1 MRLSLLDFE
10 THLNHFCDTLE
21 PSRVKDALTY
31 SLKGQG
37 KRFRPSL
44 MASLCEELNPDFFN
58 VALALEMIHTYSLIH
73 DDLPAMDNDDLRR
86 GKPTCHIQFNEGLA
100 LLAGDALLTEAF
112 GLLSRTTCLDH
123 QKVLLIQWF
132 AKAAGSMGMI
142 KGQDL
147 DLLND
152 AKGNLLD
159 TELETLYKLKTGAL
173 FGCALVSACI
183 LNQDENDLQTYYQFG
198 LELGFLFQV
207 QDDVLEATVDVNTL
221 GKSTTS
227 DVLNQKKTYVAR
239 YGLAHAT
246 ETLARGFEQLKR
258 AIINLQPQ
266 ATDLLELI
274 TQIENR
280 KY

>member
-1 MRLSLLDFE
+1 MRFSLLDFE
-10 THLNHFCDTLE
+10 NHLNHYCDTLE
-21 PSRVKDALTY
+21 PSKVKDALVY

-44 MASLCEELNPDFFN
+44 IASLCVDLKDEFYN

-112 GLLSRTTCLDH
+112 GLLSNTKCSDQ

-132 AKAAGSMGMI
+132 SKAAGSAGMI

-147 DLLND
+147 DLSND
-152 AKGNLLD
+152 AKGNLSD
-159 TELETLYKLKTGAL
+159 SELRALYELKTGAL
-173 FGCALVSACI
+173 FGCALVSGCI
-183 LNQDENDLQTYYQFG
+183 LNGNYSDLQMYYQFG

-207 QDDVLEATVDVNTL
+207 QDDVLEATVDASIL

-227 DVLNQKKTYVAR
+227 DVLNQKKTYVDR
-239 YGLAHAT
+239 YGIKQASQTL
-246 ETLARGFEQLKR
+246 ETGFEQLKR
-258 AIINLQPQ
+258 AIINLNPQ

-274 TQIENR
+274 TQIQNR

>member
-1 MRLSLLDFE
+1 MSFSLVDFE
-10 THLNHFCDTLE
+10 HHLNHYCETLE
-21 PSRVKDALTY
+21 FSGVKEALSY
-31 SLKGQG
+31 SLQGQG

-44 MASLCEELNPDFFN
+44 MASLCENHNRDFYH

-112 GLLSRTTCLDH
+112 GLISHTSCTDH

-132 AKAAGSMGMI
+132 SKAAGLQGMI
-142 KGQDL
+142 RGQDL

-152 AKGNLLD
+152 AEGDLSDSDLR
-159 TELETLYKLKTGAL
+159 TLYELKTGAL

-183 LNQDENDLQTYYQFG
+183 LNQDFNHLNDYYQMG

-207 QDDVLEATVDVNTL
+207 QDDVLEATVDASIL
-221 GKSTTS
+221 GKSNTS
-227 DVLNQKKTYVAR
+227 DVQNQKKTYVAR
-239 YGLAHAT
+239 YGL
-246 ETLARGFEQLKR
+246 EQSRQTLESGFEQLKH
-258 AIINLQPQ
+258 AIINLKPQ

-274 TQIENR
+274 TQIQNR